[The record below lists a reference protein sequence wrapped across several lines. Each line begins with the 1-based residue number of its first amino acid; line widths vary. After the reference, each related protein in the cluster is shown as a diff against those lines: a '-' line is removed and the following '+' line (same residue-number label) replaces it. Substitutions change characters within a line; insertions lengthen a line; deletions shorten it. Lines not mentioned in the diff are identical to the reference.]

1 VFDAV
6 GGRLRKVS
14 ATATGLDTALVSITM
29 YSGRAQGLV
38 DVQSMITVVDA
49 ELVVDDTAG
58 FGDIAFDQINLA
70 DMVVINKTDLV
81 SKQQVADL
89 SAARAHLS

>member
-14 ATATGLDTALVSITM
+14 ATATGLDTPLVSITM

-58 FGDIAFDQINLA
+58 FGDIAFDQILA